1 MMKTLKLAL
10 FGIAVVLVVGSQA
23 QLPNLDNVG
32 DILQSLKD
40 SGMMDK
46 FEKDLKQ
53 MMFDQ
58 KPVESRDSDADS
70 DSSSSESEPPVDV
83 YEFIK
88 AYVTEKKIKLNEKV
102 IFGQNKPLAIT
113 KNDTLKSN
121 WQNFTKT
128 KLFSKYR

>member
-10 FGIAVVLVVGSQA
+10 LGIAVVLVVGSQA

-113 KNDTLKSN
+113 KN
-121 WQNFTKT
+121 
-128 KLFSKYR
+128 